1 NTMEVADYQKIQ
13 ERLTAID
20 QQLEMP
26 GNYIFYLSTPP
37 ALYPIIPNALAQF
50 KLNEETENSWRRLVI
65 EKPFGT
71 DWKSAVELNQMIN
84 KDFREHQVFRIDH
97 YLGKETVQNVF
108 VFRFA
113 NAIFEPVWNRSYID
127 YVEIT
132 SSESIGIEDRG
143 GYYDSSGAVCDM
155 LQNHLLQVL
164 ALVAMES
171 PASVDANSVRN
182 EVVKVLQCIRPL
194 TKDDLDKHL
203 VLGQYTE
210 ASVRGQQYKSYREED
225 GVPHDS
231 RTETYAAI
239 KLHIDNWRWNEV
251 PFYIRTGKRLPT
263 RVTEVAIH
271 FKKTP
276 HPVFGHMTPANTL
289 VMRIQPH
296 EGILIG
302 FGLKKPGAGFRST
315 SVNMNFHYEDLADE
329 YVLSAYERL
338 LLDCIQGDATLYA
351 RSDAV
356 EICWQL
362 IQPILDYRRDEGS
375 LYHQGGN
382 LYGYPAGTWGPEQSD
397 EMMEKDGRSWRS
409 PCKNTD
415 NSEVCEL

>member
-1 NTMEVADYQKIQ
+1 
-13 ERLTAID
+13 
-20 QQLEMP
+20 
-26 GNYIFYLSTPP
+26 
-37 ALYPIIPNALAQF
+37 
-50 KLNEETENSWRRLVI
+50 
-65 EKPFGT
+65 
-71 DWKSAVELNQMIN
+71 
-84 KDFREHQVFRIDH
+84 VFRIDH

-225 GVPHDS
+225 GYLMIH
-231 RTETYAAI
+231 EQ
-239 KLHIDNWRWNEV
+239 KL
-251 PFYIRTGKRLPT
+251 
-263 RVTEVAIH
+263 
-271 FKKTP
+271 
-276 HPVFGHMTPANTL
+276 
-289 VMRIQPH
+289 MRQ
-296 EGILIG
+296 
-302 FGLKKPGAGFRST
+302 
-315 SVNMNFHYEDLADE
+315 
-329 YVLSAYERL
+329 
-338 LLDCIQGDATLYA
+338 
-351 RSDAV
+351 
-356 EICWQL
+356 
-362 IQPILDYRRDEGS
+362 
-375 LYHQGGN
+375 
-382 LYGYPAGTWGPEQSD
+382 
-397 EMMEKDGRSWRS
+397 
-409 PCKNTD
+409 
-415 NSEVCEL
+415 